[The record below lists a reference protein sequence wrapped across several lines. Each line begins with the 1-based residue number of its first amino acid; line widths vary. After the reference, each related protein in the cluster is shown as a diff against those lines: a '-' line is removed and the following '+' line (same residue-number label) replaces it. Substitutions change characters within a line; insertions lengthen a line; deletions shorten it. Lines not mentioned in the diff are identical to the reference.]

1 MSYSTVREELQQS
14 SSKAMELQVQY
25 VKQKTT
31 MEKKVK
37 QEVDGQ
43 ELAKKSMIKFKGWL
57 NNHL

>member
-1 MSYSTVREELQQS
+1 MSYSTVTEELQQS

-37 QEVDGQ
+37 QEVDRQ

-57 NNHL
+57 K